1 MPKQIIFHEDARRKL
16 MRGVDKLSDTV
27 KLTLGPKGR
36 NVVLGKSYGSPVITN
51 DGVTIAKE
59 IELEDKVENIGASI
73 VKEVASK
80 TNDVA
85 GDGTTTATLLAQT
98 MIRDGFKTIA
108 AGANPVAG
116 RHGIEKAAKAAAN
129 ALEKQSTKIAGD
141 KAKIAQVA
149 TISAQ
154 DEEVGKKIAEII
166 ESIGERGVIT
176 VEESRTFGIS
186 HEVVEGMQFDEGY
199 VSPYMITDTEK
210 MKAELKD
217 PYILITD
224 QKISAIKD
232 LVPVLER
239 MVATG
244 SKELLILADDV
255 DGEALATLVVNKLR
269 GVLSAVAVK
278 APGFGDRKK
287 ENLEDVAV
295 LTGGAVISL
304 DKGMKLENAE
314 LNMLGRASKIIVTK
328 EKTTIVDGKG
338 KKAEIDNRI
347 KQIRKAVE
355 DASSSFDKEK
365 LQERLARLAGGVA
378 VIRVGAATEV
388 EQKEKQHRVEDAI
401 QATKA
406 AVEEGIVPG
415 GGVALIRVESAVREL
430 KLDAEQMVG
439 ANVVLKA
446 LSEPLRQ
453 IAENAGLQG
462 SVVVEKV
469 RGFEGAKGF
478 NAATGEYVDMVKA
491 GIIDPKKVTRSAL
504 ENAASAAAMILTT
517 EAVVADL
524 PEKKDKG
531 GAGMPDMGG
540 MDM

>member
-1 MPKQIIFHEDARRKL
+1 
-16 MRGVDKLSDTV
+16 
-27 KLTLGPKGR
+27 
-36 NVVLGKSYGSPVITN
+36 
-51 DGVTIAKE
+51 
-59 IELEDKVENIGASI
+59 
-73 VKEVASK
+73 
-80 TNDVA
+80 
-85 GDGTTTATLLAQT
+85 
-98 MIRDGFKTIA
+98 
-108 AGANPVAG
+108 
-116 RHGIEKAAKAAAN
+116 
-129 ALEKQSTKIAGD
+129 
-141 KAKIAQVA
+141 
-149 TISAQ
+149 
-154 DEEVGKKIAEII
+154 
-166 ESIGERGVIT
+166 
-176 VEESRTFGIS
+176 
-186 HEVVEGMQFDEGY
+186 
-199 VSPYMITDTEK
+199 
-210 MKAELKD
+210 
-217 PYILITD
+217 
-224 QKISAIKD
+224 
-232 LVPVLER
+232 
-239 MVATG
+239 
-244 SKELLILADDV
+244 
-255 DGEALATLVVNKLR
+255 
-269 GVLSAVAVK
+269 
-278 APGFGDRKK
+278 
-287 ENLEDVAV
+287 
-295 LTGGAVISL
+295 VISL
-304 DKGMKLENAE
+304 DKGMKLENTE

-365 LQERLARLAGGVA
+365 LQERLARLSGGVA

-478 NAATGEYVDMVKA
+478 NAATGEYEDMVKA

-540 MDM
+540 MGLE